1 MYIQDVM
8 TYNLKDK
15 NSEAFD
21 NLSRKE
27 KIIFLA
33 GVFDGEGS
41 FGCYLAGSPAYK
53 KHYLHVSVEA
63 TDSDLVARFNE
74 VFPVGAV
81 NLRRKKRENYHKPAY
96 IWRINGEK
104 AWPVLEEMV
113 PYMCKRRRDKF
124 YDLVKSYRH
133 GSKDSGRII
142 QKQESNRDS
151 VIRS

>member
-1 MYIQDVM
+1 M

-53 KHYLHVSVEA
+53 KHYLQVSVEA

-81 NLRRKKRENYHKPAY
+81 NLRRKKRQSASTGKYY
-96 IWRINGEK
+96 
-104 AWPVLEEMV
+104 
-113 PYMCKRRRDKF
+113 
-124 YDLVKSYRH
+124 
-133 GSKDSGRII
+133 
-142 QKQESNRDS
+142 
-151 VIRS
+151 